1 MVKIFVD
8 SREIPSRIPEA
19 LRELGAEI
27 ATGNLETGD
36 YVLEANLVVE
46 RKTAVDFVQSIIDG
60 RYLNQANKMSLNF
73 KKIVWLI
80 DGDIFSVRSKIHPD
94 ALDGALSYL
103 AVVMGQTVLWYKSPK
118 RAAGIL
124 YRMAKHAQ
132 EGLGYEPPM
141 RKGKVPAGIGQALF
155 NLEGQSGC
163 GPVAARNLLNHFR
176 SVFRV
181 NNASIEELC
190 AVKGIGPKKAQSIYE
205 GIHFELPEGVNADD
219 QPTLLADPPA
229 PEPLV

>member
-46 RKTAVDFVQSIIDG
+46 RKTAADFCASIVDSRFI
-60 RYLNQANKMSLNF
+60 NQANKMGLNF
-73 KKIVWLI
+73 KKVIWLI
-80 DGDIFSVRSKIHPD
+80 EGDIFAVRSQIHPD

-103 AVVMGQTVLWYKSPK
+103 AVVLGQTVLWYKTPK

-155 NLEGQSGC
+155 DLEGKCGC
-163 GPVAARNLLNHFR
+163 GPVAARKLLNHFR
-176 SVFRV
+176 SVHRV
-181 NNASIEELC
+181 NNATIEELC
-190 AVKGIGPKKAQSIYE
+190 AVKGIGPKKAQAIYE
-205 GIHFELPEGVNADD
+205 GIHFELPEGVSADY

-229 PEPLV
+229 PEPLA